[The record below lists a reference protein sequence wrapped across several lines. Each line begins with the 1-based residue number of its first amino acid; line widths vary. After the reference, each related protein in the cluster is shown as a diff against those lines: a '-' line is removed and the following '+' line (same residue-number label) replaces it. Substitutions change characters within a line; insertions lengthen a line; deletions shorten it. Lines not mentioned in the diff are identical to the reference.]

1 MLCDK
6 CKKNNASYFSRTTI
20 NGVTHEEHLCLDCAK
35 KLNKSMDFGD
45 FDIFDDCFKLPKL
58 FENDFGNTM
67 LLSPFEDDFFDYKPD
82 NTSLIGDA
90 LNSINVGAKK
100 FESERGKINPKVI
113 ELQNKIKVAVENEDY
128 ETAAKLKKE
137 IEAINIKSD
146 ENLNNSKNAKES
158 QKSRKKDEESDKNK

>member
-6 CKKNNASYFSRTTI
+6 CKKNNASYFSKTTI

-35 KLNKSMDFGD
+35 KLNKSLNFDD
-45 FDIFDDCFKLPKL
+45 FDIFDECFNVPKL
-58 FENDFGNTM
+58 FQNDFGSM
-67 LLSPFEDDFFDYKPD
+67 LLSPFEDDFFDYGRD

-100 FESERGKINPKVI
+100 FESEREKINPKVI
-113 ELQNKIKVAVENEDY
+113 ELQNKIKVAVDNEDY

-137 IEAINIKSD
+137 IEKINKSD
-146 ENLNNSKNAKES
+146 LDSSQNSDE
-158 QKSRKKDEESDKNK
+158 KSSKKDDKSDKNK